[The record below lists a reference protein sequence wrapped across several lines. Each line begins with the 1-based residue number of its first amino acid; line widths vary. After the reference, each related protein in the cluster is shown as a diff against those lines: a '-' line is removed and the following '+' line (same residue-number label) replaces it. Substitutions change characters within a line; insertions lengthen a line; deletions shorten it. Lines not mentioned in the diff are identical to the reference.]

1 MMIDLDVSELRSW
14 FGFGVAGNFA
24 GHLEQAGEAADF
36 VNVASE
42 GVAPKGIFPWFV
54 PGHESFLGVFP
65 LSGDTILLPA
75 DSPEFTGPLNLQI
88 EPEVGLA
95 CHVVWHGDTVVTLR
109 PFALGA
115 FNDCSIRRPGAP
127 KISHKKNWGPASKG
141 VAARFFDVS
150 DLTPDGPTA
159 TLRLVCFLTG
169 SDGVQREYGVDS
181 PLLGYSYYG
190 EVLLDWVVE
199 RLACQKGSPDTP
211 LEDVGAL
218 MVAAGHPRHVL
229 IGIGATRYTPLGAS
243 TYLQPGDEAVV
254 RVYDTVSGEASELRQ
269 RVAGVAVS

>member
-1 MMIDLDVSELRSW
+1 MIDIDLDELHSW

-42 GVAPKGIFPWFV
+42 GVAPKGIFPWYA
-54 PGHESFLGVFP
+54 PGSDTFLGEFP
-65 LSGDTILLPA
+65 LSSDAIILPA
-75 DSPEFTGPLNLQI
+75 SDEPLNLQI

-95 CHVVWHGDTVVTLR
+95 CRVVWSGDTVATLQ

-141 VAARFFDVS
+141 VAPQFFDIG

-159 TLRLVCFLTG
+159 TLRLG
-169 SDGVQREYGVDS
+169 
-181 PLLGYSYYG
+181 
-190 EVLLDWVVE
+190 
-199 RLACQKGSPDTP
+199 
-211 LEDVGAL
+211 
-218 MVAAGHPRHVL
+218 
-229 IGIGATRYTPLGAS
+229 
-243 TYLQPGDEAVV
+243 
-254 RVYDTVSGEASELRQ
+254 
-269 RVAGVAVS
+269 